1 METPGSAPWAG
12 PRGAGPGARPAP
24 AHNSRPSGARGV
36 SRSPLAPGSPSPRSA
51 APQHPRAAARRA
63 RAPTPLPAAGVTAG
77 RFPRGTPPSSPGRRG
92 EGLLPPRSR
101 KDARSAAGRGGASAA
116 CVQGRGREG
125 AIVPLPGRSQ
135 GLVCGARGRAGA
147 CGRGRCGEES
157 RCLAPA
163 LSQGGGGSDRGSV
176 ELREMLTG
184 RVPPLNRDLKDSGI
198 EDQRERK
205 KRVISCQ
212 GENREPKT
220 ARRIKAAPIAEFR
233 EGVTC
238 SLRLLTC

>member
-36 SRSPLAPGSPSPRSA
+36 SRSPLAPGSPT
-51 APQHPRAAARRA
+51 AARRA
-63 RAPTPLPAAGVTAG
+63 RAPTPLPAAGGTAG

-92 EGLLPPRSR
+92 EGLLPPRNR
-101 KDARSAAGRGGASAA
+101 KDARSTAGRGLRGVRPGAGPRGRHCAA
-116 CVQGRGREG
+116 PGAEPGIGQQGAGQGRGLRKGTLLRGELLPRASPFSGPQRTPVVKISVRE
-125 AIVPLPGRSQ
+125 
-135 GLVCGARGRAGA
+135 
-147 CGRGRCGEES
+147 
-157 RCLAPA
+157 
-163 LSQGGGGSDRGSV
+163 
-176 ELREMLTG
+176 
-184 RVPPLNRDLKDSGI
+184 
-198 EDQRERK
+198 K

-233 EGVTC
+233 EGLTC